1 MNTTALKRAVQ
12 QVMAALA
19 EGEGEDMRKG
29 MAGPARVEVEM
40 EGGKCPAC
48 EDGTCE
54 DPDHMDA
61 GALEGYGG
69 E

>member
-1 MNTTALKRAVQ
+1 MNAMALKRAVQ

-19 EGEGEDMRKG
+19 EGEGEDMRKS
-29 MAGPARVEVEM
+29 MAGPAKVEVEM
-40 EGGKCPAC
+40 EAGKCPAC